1 MSSAQRPHQAFPC
14 PLCGGSMQVIETRLN
29 ESGTRR
35 RRHCASDGC
44 AGKMTTQEIVV
55 CSGDA
60 RMARGRWVI
69 MPHDLWSRLAALARL
84 VVDGAETIVSGDA
97 SRPAGALLSMVS
109 EGAGAATAFPA
120 GPAETAEAS
129 TSGPTGRST

>member
-1 MSSAQRPHQAFPC
+1 MSNAQRPHQAFPC

-35 RRHCASDGC
+35 RRHCASDSCG
-44 AGKMTTQEIVV
+44 GKMTTQEIVV

-84 VVDGAETIVSGDA
+84 VVDSAETIISGDA
-97 SRPAGALLSMVS
+97 SRPTGALPSSPSSAS
-109 EGAGAATAFPA
+109 EV
-120 GPAETAEAS
+120 AEATTVVS
-129 TSGPTGRST
+129 LVGSSDPVELDAGGGR